1 MKTSHFTHSTKL
13 FTGLFMIAASV
24 AFAVSA
30 QAATTGTITL
40 SGTVAAATAITVTP
54 AAGYNSLDLSTTQS
68 NLNVAT
74 VREINNTTL
83 GYSVKV
89 ASTNAG
95 LLKNGTLGSVTYTS
109 QYNGSSYT
117 LSATP
122 QTVTTGTASNSVVNV
137 TKPLTISYTGTA
149 ADSLMQGSYSDT
161 LTFTITSP

>member
-1 MKTSHFTHSTKL
+1 MKSNYLIVSTKTL
-13 FTGLFMIAASV
+13 IIASSV
-24 AFAVSA
+24 AFAVNT

-40 SGTVAAATAITVTP
+40 SGAVAAATAIVVTP
-54 AAGYNSLDLSTTQS
+54 AAGYNALDLSTTQS

-83 GYSVKV
+83 GYTVKV

-95 LLKNGTLGSVTYTS
+95 LLKNGTLGSVTYTA
-109 QYNGSSYT
+109 QYNSSGFT

-122 QTVTTGTASNSVVNV
+122 QTVTTSAPANSIVNV
-137 TKPLTISYTGTA
+137 TKPLTVSYTGTA
-149 ADSLMQGSYSDT
+149 AENLMQGSYSDT